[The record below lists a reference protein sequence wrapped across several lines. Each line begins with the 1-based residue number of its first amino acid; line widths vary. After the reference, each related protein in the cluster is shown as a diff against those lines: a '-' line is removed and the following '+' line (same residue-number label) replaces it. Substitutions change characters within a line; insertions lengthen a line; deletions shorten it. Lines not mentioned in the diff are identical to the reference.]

1 MTQQDRLHQAMM
13 MLELGDIQ
21 DRLDALT
28 IVTEE
33 RHLPAVPLLV
43 AWLPNADPGTRYLI
57 VKTLSQLP
65 HDDAVPV
72 LLDALRWDDMW
83 TRAAIT
89 AALIANGSVVVIDGL
104 INALRDEKN
113 AVRRAAA
120 KALGKIEIQT
130 QTDTHTVAMRGLSAA
145 LLDVDDGVRRFAA
158 EALGRLGAEGKVSE
172 LSHALNDKDATVRIA
187 AFRALANID
196 TPEARNA
203 VRQWSKAQ

>member
-1 MTQQDRLHQAMM
+1 MTQQERLQQAMM
-13 MLELGDIQ
+13 MLELGDIE
-21 DRLDALT
+21 DRLNALT

-33 RHLPAVPLLV
+33 RHLPAVPFLV

-57 VKTLSQLP
+57 VKTLTLLP

-72 LLDALRWDDMW
+72 LLEAMRWDDMW

-89 AALIANGSVVVIDGL
+89 AALIANGSDVVIAGL
-104 INALRDEKN
+104 IDALRDEKN

-120 KALGKIEIQT
+120 KALGKIEVKT
-130 QTDTHTVAMRGLSAA
+130 ETDAHTMAMRGLSVA

-158 EALGRLGAEGKVSE
+158 EALGRLGAESKVSE
-172 LSHALNDKDATVRIA
+172 LSDALNDKDATVRIA

-203 VRQWSKAQ
+203 VHRWSKTQ